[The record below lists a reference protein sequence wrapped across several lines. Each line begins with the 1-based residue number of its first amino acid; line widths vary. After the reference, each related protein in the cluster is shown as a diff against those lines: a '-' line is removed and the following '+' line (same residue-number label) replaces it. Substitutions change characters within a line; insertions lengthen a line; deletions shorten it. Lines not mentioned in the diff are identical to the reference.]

1 MQAPLLR
8 RPSPVEANT
17 TTNGSNTTTTTE
29 ANTTTTN
36 GSDTTTTDDDLQS
49 SGSSSV
55 TLVVV
60 LSTMVAL
67 CGSLGSG
74 CATGFS
80 SPAKSGIVED
90 LSLSDTSLG
99 MSV

>member
-1 MQAPLLR
+1 MERKSMQAPLLR

-29 ANTTTTN
+29 ENTTTN
-36 GSDTTTTDDDLQS
+36 TDGDLQS

-74 CATGFS
+74 CAVSTT
-80 SPAKSGIVED
+80 A
-90 LSLSDTSLG
+90 
-99 MSV
+99 

>member
-17 TTNGSNTTTTTE
+17 TTNGSNTTTTT
-29 ANTTTTN
+29 
-36 GSDTTTTDDDLQS
+36 DDDLQS

-55 TLVVV
+55 TLAVV

-74 CATGFS
+74 CAVSTT
-80 SPAKSGIVED
+80 A
-90 LSLSDTSLG
+90 
-99 MSV
+99 

>member
-17 TTNGSNTTTTTE
+17 TTNGSNTTTT
-29 ANTTTTN
+29 
-36 GSDTTTTDDDLQS
+36 DDDLQS

-55 TLVVV
+55 TLAVV

-67 CGSLGSG
+67 CSSLGSG
-74 CATGFS
+74 CAVSTT
-80 SPAKSGIVED
+80 A
-90 LSLSDTSLG
+90 
-99 MSV
+99 

>member
-1 MQAPLLR
+1 MERKSMQAPLLR

-29 ANTTTTN
+29 ENTTTN
-36 GSDTTTTDDDLQS
+36 GSNTTNTDGDLQS

-55 TLVVV
+55 TLLVV

-74 CATGFS
+74 CAVSTT
-80 SPAKSGIVED
+80 A
-90 LSLSDTSLG
+90 
-99 MSV
+99 

>member
-1 MQAPLLR
+1 MERKSMQAPLLR

-17 TTNGSNTTTTTE
+17 TTNGSNTTTT
-29 ANTTTTN
+29 
-36 GSDTTTTDDDLQS
+36 DDDLQS

-55 TLVVV
+55 TLAVV

-74 CATGFS
+74 CAVSTT
-80 SPAKSGIVED
+80 A
-90 LSLSDTSLG
+90 
-99 MSV
+99 